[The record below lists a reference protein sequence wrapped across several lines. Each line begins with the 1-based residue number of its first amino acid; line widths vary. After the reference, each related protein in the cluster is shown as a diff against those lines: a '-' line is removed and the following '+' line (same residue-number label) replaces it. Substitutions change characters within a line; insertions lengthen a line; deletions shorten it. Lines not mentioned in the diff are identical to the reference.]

1 MLVFP
6 FSVSFEGREDHGL
19 LDLLLHEVP
28 GITNWALAGLR
39 DLRRDGR
46 LLQPEAGR
54 AVLDDFVRLS
64 SPQAAFV
71 QDCCEVGPGHS
82 VSAKVIQSTWRSW
95 CGDNGYEAGS
105 SSSFGAKLRAAL
117 PGLERV
123 RRRVDGELAWFYQ
136 GVSLN
141 GEMSGRVEGHLLCHP
156 A

>member
-1 MLVFP
+1 MP
-6 FSVSFEGREDHGL
+6 PAPPSRQTRCRACQGTPQHARRS
-19 LDLLLHEVP
+19 LDARH
-28 GITNWALAGLR
+28 
-39 DLRRDGR
+39 
-46 LLQPEAGR
+46 Q

-82 VSAKVIQSTWRSW
+82 VPAKVVQVAWRSW
-95 CGDNGYEAGS
+95 CEDNGHEAGS

-141 GEMSGRVEGHLLCHP
+141 VEMSGRVEGHLLCHP

>member
-19 LDLLLHEVP
+19 LDRLLAEVP
-28 GITNWALAGLR
+28 GATNWALAGLR

-82 VSAKVIQSTWRSW
+82 VPAKVMQVAWRSW
-95 CGDNGYEAGS
+95 CEDNGHEAGS

-136 GVSLN
+136 GVALN
-141 GEMSGRVEGHLLCHP
+141 GEMSGRVEGHLRCHP
-156 A
+156 T